1 MRSSKYTE
9 HYTDTFITFKEIMRT
24 VSNIYHN
31 CVPDKIKNR
40 RNTDQLK
47 QRDTVI
53 IACVIW
59 GIINGYT
66 SQRATYRAV
75 CYVLFPNGDFPS
87 RSRFTRLSSNL
98 AYTIKIIRY
107 FFIKK
112 LTKGEL
118 VGIIDSFPSPLCK
131 PVRNR
136 QAKLLNQIA
145 KVGYNSTKKSY
156 FYGLKIHMIV
166 TKTGFPITY
175 SITNPGVH

>member
-1 MRSSKYTE
+1 M
-9 HYTDTFITFKEIMRT
+9 
-24 VSNIYHN
+24 
-31 CVPDKIKNR
+31 
-40 RNTDQLK
+40 
-47 QRDTVI
+47 I

-75 CYVLFPNGDFPS
+75 CSVLFPNGDFPS

-136 QAKLLNQIA
+136 QAK
-145 KVGYNSTKKSY
+145 
-156 FYGLKIHMIV
+156 MIV

-175 SITNPGVH
+175 SITNPGVHDVKVLETLSEAARLLTQSRIQVSMT